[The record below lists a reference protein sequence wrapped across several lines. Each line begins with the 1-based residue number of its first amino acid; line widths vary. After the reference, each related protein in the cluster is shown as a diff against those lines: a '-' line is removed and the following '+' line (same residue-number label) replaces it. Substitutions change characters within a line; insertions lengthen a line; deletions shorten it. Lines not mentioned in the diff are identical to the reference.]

1 MDFKLDALILI
12 DSYSEG
18 RIVELPLDGGV
29 VITGRNGRGKT
40 TLLQLIPIFFG
51 ASPNEIVPSKAN
63 RLDFDAFYLPR
74 QTSYVIYAYRRGTDA
89 RMVVLHAP
97 KSEGGRRRYRFVRS
111 GYRQDL
117 FLLDGGTRILQAPEL
132 TRHFHMMNVDHSP
145 SLSSVEE
152 YRSIIQGRSRSGKDA
167 LNHRKLVADYAFVG
181 AGHHLTH
188 IDKIV
193 AGMFLRRTDFGDLKK
208 MVVSCVAEDSTSGA
222 PEKETHAI
230 VLQGQREK
238 IAAWPEDYDAYA
250 SVMREE
256 PRLGELL
263 EHEARLVAIEA
274 EMGCLHARALGLR
287 DALEEALGA
296 HRHEEERHVAE
307 ATSEQTAHRETTA
320 ARRGDAERS
329 RLEAES
335 AENAVRALEER
346 HAQWL
351 ADDLP
356 AKGALLDREE
366 PLRADHAV
374 LKEQHDTLIGKQ
386 RTVSDKYARIL
397 IDHDRSAHEADAS
410 AQRKRDALK
419 EGFAPRF
426 SALETALKTRRQ
438 ALEREHK
445 SAQAG
450 VQARLSSV
458 VEHKGACSERA
469 RNPQADPGLL
479 QAEAAARDALE
490 TQRNALHVGEEALAA
505 ARKDLAQAKGA
516 HREADARLRD
526 LNGARDAL
534 TQQRQRLIA
543 QENPSPASLLTFLRI
558 NRPDWAFD
566 LAKVVREDLL
576 AREDLEPELIETLP
590 ACYGVGLALSAVDAS
605 LAADEAGLRAAID
618 ALNAEHAGAER
629 LCAEAERALADA
641 DRLRKAR
648 HDEELKANAALLPLQ
663 ARSAA
668 AQVAL
673 NAAKQRVVQGRTKAK
688 EAADAALAAAQ
699 SEEAAVRSDLE
710 ALIETYERSCADL
723 EETSAAQKRAL
734 EHDRDTVLGE
744 HDAEQAAQQGRRAA
758 ERAAIEANR
767 DRDLAS
773 GGIDTAALSDL
784 EKRILACANAL
795 ERARSCR
802 NEVSQWRN
810 WLANEW
816 TSLEGTRQKA
826 GAARTRERAARNDIA
841 KAEAHWKVR
850 AAALEEKAGAL
861 KHERLRLEDELN
873 RVRERLKDT
882 FGAFTADPETL
893 AQPYD
898 PAWTLRGLIGQ
909 ANTHKSSMLSIH
921 KGIGERIDALKRTF
935 TAARGTP
942 PDQFFELHR
951 QTLGPE
957 APARQWIPIFA
968 TWFESEHLKYQ
979 RILAVDARQI
989 ADGIAH
995 FHRSLADFQNKI
1007 EKFNRE
1013 LQRSLD
1019 DSLAFD
1025 SVKRVAVQV
1034 VSRIREEAYWEPI
1047 EAIAKEQRT
1056 WSGMAGVD
1064 LPPPAFATTLRGLL
1078 ERWTV
1083 REGIRAVRTSLI
1095 DIKGEVMENDR
1106 IARFSK
1112 AEDLANVSSHGLSYL
1127 ILCVIF
1133 IAFINRIRRDKD
1145 IEIVWCLDELK
1156 DLDLGNIEALLGI
1169 LGRNAITL
1177 VSAFPDPDTDV
1188 LALFRHRFIV
1198 ADGRRLQAV
1207 LLEDAQDVQ
1216 DVPAGHAPTDTTPEI
1231 WTPPDAVVGEEFS
1244 HV

>member
-1 MDFKLDALILI
+1 MNFKLDALILI

-63 RLDFDAFYLPR
+63 RLDFDALYLPR
-74 QTSYVIYAYRRGTDA
+74 VTSYVIYAYRRGSDA

-97 KSEGGRRRYRFVRS
+97 KAEGGRRRYRFVRS
-111 GYRQDL
+111 AYRQDL
-117 FLLDGGTRILQAPEL
+117 FLLDGGSRILQAPEL
-132 TRHFHMMNVDHSP
+132 RRHFHMMNVDHSV

-167 LNHRKLVADYAFVG
+167 QNHRKLVADYAFVG

-208 MVVSCVAEDSTSGA
+208 MVVSCVADDSTSGS
-222 PEKETHAI
+222 PDKETQAI

-238 IAAWPEDYDAYA
+238 IAAWPEDFEAYQ
-250 SVMREE
+250 SVMLEE
-256 PRLGELL
+256 TRLGELL

-287 DALEEALGA
+287 DALGEALGA
-296 HRHEEERHVAE
+296 HAREEERHVAE
-307 ATSEQTAHRETTA
+307 AQSELNAHRETTA
-320 ARRGDAERS
+320 ARLGEAERS

-335 AENAVRALEER
+335 AEDAVRALEER
-346 HAQWL
+346 HARWL
-351 ADDLP
+351 AEDLP
-356 AKGALLDREE
+356 AKAALLDREE
-366 PLRADHAV
+366 QLRVDHEA
-374 LKEQHDTLIGKQ
+374 LKEQHETLIGKQ
-386 RTVSDKYARIL
+386 RTVSDKYDRIL
-397 IDHDRSAHEADAS
+397 IDHDRGANDADKS
-410 AQRKRDALK
+410 AQGKREALK
-419 EGFAPRF
+419 DGFAPRF
-426 SALETALKTRRQ
+426 SGLEATLKTRRQ
-438 ALEREHK
+438 ALEHEHK

-450 VQARLSSV
+450 VQERLSGV
-458 VEHKGACSERA
+458 VERKGGCSERA
-469 RNPQADPGLL
+469 RNPQADPALL
-479 QAEAAARDALE
+479 EAEAEAGEALE
-490 TQRNALHVGEEALAA
+490 TQRNALHNGGEALAA
-505 ARKDLAQAKGA
+505 ARKDLEQAKRA
-516 HREADARLRD
+516 HREADTRLRH

-534 TQQRQRLIA
+534 TQRRQRLIA

-558 NRPDWAFD
+558 NRPDWSFD

-590 ACYGVGLALSAVDAS
+590 ACYGVGLALSGVDAS
-605 LAADEAGLRAAID
+605 LAADEAGLRAAIE
-618 ALNAEHAGAER
+618 ALNAEHAEAER
-629 LCAEAERALADA
+629 LCAEAEGALAEA
-641 DRLRKAR
+641 DRLRKTR

-668 AQVAL
+668 ALVAL
-673 NAAKQRVVQGRTKAK
+673 NAAKQRVAQGRAKAK
-688 EAADAALAAAQ
+688 EAAKAALAAAQ
-699 SEEAAVRSDLE
+699 SEEAAVRAELA
-710 ALIETYERSCADL
+710 ALIETYERTCADL
-723 EETSAAQKRAL
+723 EATSATQKRAL
-734 EHDRDTVLGE
+734 EHERDKVLGE

-767 DRDLAS
+767 DRDLAN
-773 GGIDTAALSDL
+773 GGIDTAALADL
-784 EKRILACANAL
+784 EKRIGAL
-795 ERARSCR
+795 KSDLEHARSCR

-816 TSLEGTRQKA
+816 TSLEGKRQKA
-826 GAARTRERAARNDIA
+826 GAARAREREARHDIA
-841 KAEAHWKVR
+841 KAEAQWKVR
-850 AAALEEKAGAL
+850 AAALEEKAGTL
-861 KHERLRLEDELN
+861 KHERRRLEDDLKK
-873 RVRERLKDT
+873 VRDRLEDT
-882 FGAFTADPETL
+882 FGAFTADPQTL
-893 AQPYD
+893 AQPFD

-909 ANTHKSSMLSIH
+909 ANTHKSSMHSIH
-921 KGIGERIDALKRTF
+921 KGIGERIDGLKRTF

-942 PDQFFELHR
+942 PDQFFELNR

-957 APARQWIPIFA
+957 APARQWIPIFT

-989 ADGIAH
+989 ADGIVH
-995 FHRSLADFQNKI
+995 FHKSLADFQNSV

-1019 DSLAFD
+1019 DTLAFD
-1025 SVKRVAVQV
+1025 SVKRVTVQV

-1056 WSGMAGVD
+1056 WSGTAGVE

-1106 IARFSK
+1106 ISRFSK

-1133 IAFINRIRRDKD
+1133 IAFINRIRREKN

-1169 LGRNAITL
+1169 LRRNAITL

-1207 LLEDAQDVQ
+1207 LLENAQG
-1216 DVPAGHAPTDTTPEI
+1216 VPTEHGPADTTPAL
-1231 WTPPDAVVGEEFS
+1231 WTPADEVVGEVA